1 MFRLASASVKKS
13 KSATMLKLLLS
24 FLRYGVPAIAV
35 FGLFIALF
43 QYLVT
48 SKAEVAAE
56 PRQPTIWTVEM
67 VSAKRQDAAP
77 VSQAYGTVQAARSA
91 DLRFGLNGQVAF
103 VSDVF
108 QNGLTVAEGVE
119 LASLDKDRYQLA
131 LEDVL
136 VQIEAEQANI
146 KALTQ
151 QTALRTRT
159 FERTQNMFKRKVAT
173 EANLDEAE
181 LALSVTANQ
190 LDQAEARLA
199 RLKVSERNRRKDLE
213 DAALTAPF
221 AGRLVDVSIGLGRQ
235 VSSGVAVAQLIDLNS
250 LEVPFVVPAEIYAD
264 ATNLIGRQ
272 VELIWRSGGRDVAR
286 HYATITRAE
295 ALVDKTE
302 GGGRLYAELGP
313 SGSNGVVPP
322 GAFVEILFIGKTFE
336 NVFELPEEALFGEDE
351 VFVANLDG
359 IAQSRRVS
367 VEHRHNGRIWVSGD
381 LVENE
386 KVIATR
392 LPGLGA
398 GTQVRSAN

>member
-1 MFRLASASVKKS
+1 
-13 KSATMLKLLLS
+13 MLKLLLS

-35 FGLFIALF
+35 FGLFIGLF
-43 QYLVT
+43 QYLVAT
-48 SKAEVAAE
+48 KAEVAAE
-56 PRQPTIWTVEM
+56 PRQPTIWTVQM

-91 DLRFGLNGQVAF
+91 DLRFGLSGQVDYVA
-103 VSDVF
+103 DMF
-108 QNGLTVAEGVE
+108 QNGLTVEEGTR
-119 LASLDKDRYQLA
+119 LASLDKDRYALA

-136 VQIEAEQANI
+136 VQIDAEKSNI
-146 KALTQ
+146 AALRQ
-151 QTALRTRT
+151 QTDLRTRT
-159 FERTQNMFKRKVAT
+159 FQRTQNMFKRKVAT

-181 LALSVTANQ
+181 LALSVTSNQ
-190 LDQAEARLA
+190 LAQAEARLA

-213 DAALTAPF
+213 DAELTAPF
-221 AGRLVDVSIGLGRQ
+221 SGKLVDVSIGLGRQ
-235 VSSGVAVAQLIDLNS
+235 VSSGVAVAQLIDLDS

-264 ATNLIGRQ
+264 AANLLGRQ

-313 SGSNGVVPP
+313 QGADATVPP
-322 GAFVEILFIGKTFE
+322 GAFVEILFVGKTFE

-351 VFVANLDG
+351 IFVADRDG
-359 IAQSRRVS
+359 TAQSRRVT
-367 VEHRHNGRIWVSGD
+367 VEHRHNGRIWVAGD

-386 KVIATR
+386 QVIATR